1 MARAPTIR
9 QRKIETGVSI
19 GDGQTLALGGLVQ
32 ENDSV
37 GSACVPGLG
46 RVPVLGNLFRTR
58 NSNRGRTELLILI
71 GPRVVA
77 DQNEAAE
84 ATAYWRNRLSRTD
97 GILETGL
104 GSPQHSVYDFTR

>member
-1 MARAPTIR
+1 
-9 QRKIETGVSI
+9 
-19 GDGQTLALGGLVQ
+19 LVQ

-37 GSACVPGLG
+37 GSTEVPGLG

-71 GPRVVA
+71 RPRVVS
-77 DQNEAAE
+77 DQNDAAE

-97 GILETGL
+97 GILGTGL
-104 GSPQHSVYDFTR
+104 GSPQHSVYDFVR